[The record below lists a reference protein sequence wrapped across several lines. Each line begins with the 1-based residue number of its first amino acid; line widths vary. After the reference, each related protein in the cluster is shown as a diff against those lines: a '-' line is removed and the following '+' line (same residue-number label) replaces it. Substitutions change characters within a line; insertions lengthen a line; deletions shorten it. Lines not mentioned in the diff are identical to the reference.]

1 MHMSTRTR
9 AACMVDEGRQRLS
22 SPVFESSV
30 PPIHAALGCAMYRYV
45 RRCPL
50 DALCRAH
57 LLLRNI
63 CPLMKHIRLPVISL
77 RGGSSSSQPSDRS

>member
-1 MHMSTRTR
+1 MHMHMR
-9 AACMVDEGRQRLS
+9 AACMVDEGSQRLS

-30 PPIHAALGCAMYRYV
+30 PPIHFALGCAMYRYA

-63 CPLMKHIRLPVISL
+63 CSLMKHIRLPVISL
-77 RGGSSSSQPSDRS
+77 RGGSSPPQPSDRS